1 VSVEESLVG
10 LHLSL
15 GQRVFDSASG
25 GEFIVV
31 RAPDTDLDLT
41 IGGQSPILEK
51 SDSSAPAGTGP
62 SAPQQAALG
71 KRYASDDGGL
81 ELLCVKPGA
90 HLPVLA
96 GRPLDAVQPKP
107 LPASD

>member
-1 VSVEESLVG
+1 VG
-10 LHLSL
+10 LHLNL
-15 GQRVFDSASG
+15 GQRVFDGASG

-31 RAPDTDLDLT
+31 RAPEADLDLT
-41 IGGQSPILEK
+41 IGGQPPVLEK
-51 SDSSAPAGTGP
+51 SDSSAPAGP
-62 SAPQQAALG
+62 STPQRAALG

-90 HLPVLA
+90 HLPALA

>member
-1 VSVEESLVG
+1 MG
-10 LHLSL
+10 LHLNL

-31 RAPDTDLDLT
+31 RAPDADLDLT
-41 IGGQSPILEK
+41 IGGQSPVLEK
-51 SDSSAPAGTGP
+51 SDSRTGASADA
-62 SAPQQAALG
+62 SEPQRVVLG
-71 KRYASDDGGL
+71 KRYASDDGSL
-81 ELLCVKPGA
+81 ELLCVKPGTNR
-90 HLPVLA
+90 PVLA